1 MTERTK
7 IQIFVGL
14 VIVAVALYFY
24 ENRSI
29 PTMGTVLS
37 ADTRFEPLK
46 VEEPALRLDK
56 LKDLQKSE
64 YVGTKRNIFVA
75 GPLAP
80 QPGPLVHVPVQKP
93 FIGPIQPTPPPPPP
107 PPQVSGEFFGIE
119 TSGGRRT
126 ALFKEGDD
134 VITVRE
140 GGTFENNRFRLTH
153 IGNASADVV
162 EISTGRSVTVPLI
175 PQGEQGSNAPSNG
188 FPQ

>member
-14 VIVAVALYFY
+14 VIVAVALYLY

-46 VEEPALRLDK
+46 VEEPALQLDRLK
-56 LKDLQKSE
+56 ELQKSE
-64 YVGTKRNIFVA
+64 YAGMRRNIFVA
-75 GPLAP
+75 GPVAP
-80 QPGPLVHVPVQKP
+80 PPGAIPHGPAPRPFVGPEQPT
-93 FIGPIQPTPPPPPP
+93 PTPPPPPP
-107 PPQVSGEFFGIE
+107 QVAGEFFGIE
-119 TSGGRRT
+119 TSMGRRT
-126 ALFKEGDD
+126 ALIKEGED
-134 VITVRE
+134 VVTVPE

-162 EISTGRSVTVPLI
+162 EVSTGRSVTIPLI
-175 PQGEQGSNAPSNG
+175 PQTDQGSSGAP
-188 FPQ
+188 